1 MSVAYQKNISDW
13 LALDSTFQLVKA
25 LANKLNIEGN
35 WGISPNSIKT
45 RVARTY
51 PKLVSIKRGSPEN
64 NGGTWI
70 HYKLAVP
77 LAMWLSPEFALL
89 VSDWVEEWLTTG
101 QNPIHPQP
109 ESQTIPTEEIPDLTE
124 LLTQINNLEQ
134 TLVVSLKHRHA
145 IHNVVEKPA
154 VADLSLNRV
163 IHTSIHEQGV
173 KLNDA
178 LKQINSLRQVILNF
192 HNLSCVIEENHN
204 LWRNFQQVSVLVEQL
219 RSTNNDSQ
227 KINQDLI
234 EENQRLIKSS
244 QEKQQRL
251 QILCQ
256 RRQVDSSITIDIN
269 SDFSSILEQRI
280 EQLTKV
286 FLSQQKRKTNSRTL
300 KSCKL
305 KATMLARYEL
315 GESLNSI
322 ASELGYPYQTVKTY
336 VKLARGFVRNKSNT
350 IN

>member
-1 MSVAYQKNISDW
+1 MTSVHEFKNATILKDVVCAKI
-13 LALDSTFQLVKA
+13 L
-25 LANKLNIEGN
+25 
-35 WGISPNSIKT
+35 
-45 RVARTY
+45 
-51 PKLVSIKRGSPEN
+51 
-64 NGGTWI
+64 
-70 HYKLAVP
+70 
-77 LAMWLSPEFALL
+77 
-89 VSDWVEEWLTTG
+89 EWYAF
-101 QNPIHPQP
+101 
-109 ESQTIPTEEIPDLTE
+109 ESQRTNETARQAFRQFASVGIRYWIQDWTGWQSCQNIPSDSRSQSSNLKIDEIPDLTE

-219 RSTNNDSQ
+219 QQKNQQLRSTNNDSQ
-227 KINQDLI
+227 KMNQDLI

-256 RRQVDSSITIDIN
+256 RRQLDSSVTIDIN
-269 SDFSSILEQRI
+269 SDFASTLEQRI
-280 EQLTKV
+280 QQLTKV
-286 FLSQQKRKTNSRTL
+286 FLTQQKRKKDSRTI
-300 KSCKL
+300 KSCNL

-322 ASELGYPYQTVKTY
+322 ASELGYSYQTVKTY
-336 VKLARGFVRNKSNT
+336 VKLARGFIRNKTNT
-350 IN
+350 TN